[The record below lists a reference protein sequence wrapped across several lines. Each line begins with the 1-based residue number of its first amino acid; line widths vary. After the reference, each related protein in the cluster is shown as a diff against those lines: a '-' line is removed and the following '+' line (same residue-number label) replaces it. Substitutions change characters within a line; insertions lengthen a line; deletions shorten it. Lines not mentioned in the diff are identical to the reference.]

1 MGMIIG
7 RADIRTAF
15 ERAWTASY
23 VTSLLMYGER
33 SKRKAIKEI
42 YLQLVETGIY
52 INSTINSYIP
62 FIIVF
67 FPCRRLL
74 PSEGCFGNISCSHE
88 MQ

>member
-42 YLQLVETGIY
+42 YLQLVETGI
-52 INSTINSYIP
+52 
-62 FIIVF
+62 
-67 FPCRRLL
+67 
-74 PSEGCFGNISCSHE
+74 
-88 MQ
+88 